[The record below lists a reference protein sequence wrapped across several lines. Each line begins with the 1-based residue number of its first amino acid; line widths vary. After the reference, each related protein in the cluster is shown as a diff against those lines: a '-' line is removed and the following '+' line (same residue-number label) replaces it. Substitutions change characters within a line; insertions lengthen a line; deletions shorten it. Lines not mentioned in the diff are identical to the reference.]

1 MEYIIIKDNK
11 NNKNNLNTLD
21 YLDNIENIEV
31 PSIPIE
37 IIELFIKD
45 YKFMAKFLDYKRD
58 ATLALLNIY
67 NGLNIYDDNFNIKIE
82 KEFKN
87 FWEAEL
93 LRDYA
98 LHRLALIS

>member
-1 MEYIIIKDNK
+1 MEYIIIKD
-11 NNKNNLNTLD
+11 NKNNLNTLD

-31 PSIPIE
+31 PSIPID

-67 NGLNIYDDNFNIKIE
+67 NGLNIYDDNFDIKIE

-87 FWEAEL
+87 FWDFFEL
-93 LRDYA
+93 
-98 LHRLALIS
+98 